1 MLSISVDDRLE
12 LHSLYDWLRQDRA
25 VARDAEISLTSSGRV
40 HGEQS
45 TLDLIQLII
54 GNSIAL
60 GSLAVS
66 IANWRLARRREIAVT
81 LARGGREIT
90 TAATDAESIEKA
102 IGDLPPEDGSPE
114 DPPASN
120 REPRS

>member
-1 MLSISVDDRLE
+1 VLSISVDDRLE
-12 LHSLYDWLRQDRA
+12 LHGLYNWLRQDHA
-25 VARDAEISLTSSGRV
+25 VARDAEVFLTSSGRV
-40 HGEQS
+40 PGEQS
-45 TLDLIQLII
+45 TLDLIQLIL

-90 TAATDAESIEKA
+90 TTAMDAQTIEQA
-102 IGDLPPEDGSPE
+102 ISDLPPEDSSPE
-114 DPPASN
+114 DPPAPN